1 MLQTKTKTDITHA
14 LHATDVHHTKE
25 LYTTEE
31 VRRAMA
37 STADRTPTII
47 LFGAKACKQCRYF
60 KPQLQSLVT
69 KQRIRLRVVNLAKA
83 TAGAFEEYKVKWSNR
98 R

>member
-1 MLQTKTKTDITHA
+1 MLALSLLASAFVMPTMLPHSQHASRHHSVVMLQTKTTTDITHA

-47 LFGAKACKQCRYF
+47 LFGAKACK
-60 KPQLQSLVT
+60 
-69 KQRIRLRVVNLAKA
+69 N
-83 TAGAFEEYKVKWSNR
+83 
-98 R
+98 